1 MSKPAKTTAPG
12 RAPIHRLSD
21 SEILLF
27 VSRTLQPQID
37 GADAPTVFAQLQSLK
52 DVLERQEAIL
62 PDLPDGPGKE
72 RMTDTVT
79 SAKTLLA
86 QITDDLAGAAKT
98 DSAARS
104 PIGAARQR

>member
-1 MSKPAKTTAPG
+1 MSKPANSTALS

-27 VSRTLQPQID
+27 VSRTLQPQLD
-37 GADAPTVFAQLQSLK
+37 GADTSTVFAKLQSLK
-52 DVLERQEAIL
+52 DMLDQQDAIL
-62 PDLPDGPGKE
+62 PDLPDGPGKD
-72 RMTDTVT
+72 RMADTVA

-104 PIGAARQR
+104 QIGMTRQR